1 MTMRFRDYVKVM
13 KAFLKS
19 DLFLRFLGGF
29 ALGAV
34 GVFLLQPNDP
44 PAFTSTALA
53 APTAHHAGL

>member
-1 MTMRFRDYVKVM
+1 MKVM
-13 KAFLKS
+13 KSFLKS

-53 APTAHHAGL
+53 APTADHAGL